1 MHLGTLDLKDTLRHE
16 IDVRTWS
23 RPEALLRLMLESV
36 LVKRRADVIIKVCV
50 SHSGVVC
57 LVFLGYLVAV
67 IRCLKADLGICGRP
81 AFRCESRYIRA

>member
-1 MHLGTLDLKDTLRHE
+1 LGTLDLKDTLRHE
-16 IDVRTWS
+16 IDVRTWT
-23 RPEALLRLMLESV
+23 RPKALLRLMLESL

-67 IRCLKADLGICGRP
+67 IRCLKADLGIRIRP
-81 AFRCESRYIRA
+81 AFRCEGRYIRA